1 MSLRRTAVTVL
12 AIPVAM
18 LAAVAW
24 AIAGQDPAA
33 EARKVL
39 EAVEAQVQAP
49 APGDAGIAPLSKKAA
64 IEQTAKPLDE
74 AKKALARAKELRGLG
89 DVGRAEL
96 AEDLALE
103 WALAARET
111 LRAVEAETDAVVQA
125 KTADE
130 LEAKADKARKLLEEA
145 IARRAKL
152 QADLDALDRELEE
165 RALDAGA
172 KDAGKNGKKKKG
184 GKP

>member
-1 MSLRRTAVTVL
+1 MSLLRKAATVL
-12 AIPVAM
+12 ATPVAIV
-18 LAAVAW
+18 AAVAY
-24 AIAGQDPAA
+24 AIAAQDPAA
-33 EARKVL
+33 DAGKVL
-39 EAVEAQVQAP
+39 ADLEAQLQAP
-49 APGDAGIAPLSKKAA
+49 KAADAGAA
-64 IEQTAKPLDE
+64 VSRQAAVEQTAKPLDE
-74 AKKALARAKELRGLG
+74 AKKALARAKELRALG

-103 WALAARET
+103 WALTAREL
-111 LRAVEAETDAVVQA
+111 LRAVEAETDATEQA
-125 KTADE
+125 KEADE
-130 LEAKADKARKLLEEA
+130 LEAKAEKARKLLEDA

-172 KDAGKNGKKKKG
+172 KDAGKKKG